1 MPMAASR
8 ALVWD
13 MMRAY
18 HAKARAR
25 GVIAGSG
32 R

>member
-1 MPMAASR
+1 MPGETFSRMPMPARR

-18 HAKARAR
+18 HAKA
-25 GVIAGSG
+25 
-32 R
+32 